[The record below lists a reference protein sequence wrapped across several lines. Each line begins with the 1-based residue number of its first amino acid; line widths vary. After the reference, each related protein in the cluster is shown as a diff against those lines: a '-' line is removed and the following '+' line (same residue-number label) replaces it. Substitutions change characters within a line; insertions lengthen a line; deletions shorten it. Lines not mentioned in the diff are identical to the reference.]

1 VCDIILLQVEQFVI
15 CSPLDDISWQMFDEM
30 IGNAEEM
37 NQALGI
43 PYRIVIIVSGK
54 SKKTF

>member
-1 VCDIILLQVEQFVI
+1 VI

-30 IGNAEEM
+30 IGNAEEL

-43 PYRIVIIVSGK
+43 PYRIVNIVSGERRIM
-54 SKKTF
+54 TTLLLTR